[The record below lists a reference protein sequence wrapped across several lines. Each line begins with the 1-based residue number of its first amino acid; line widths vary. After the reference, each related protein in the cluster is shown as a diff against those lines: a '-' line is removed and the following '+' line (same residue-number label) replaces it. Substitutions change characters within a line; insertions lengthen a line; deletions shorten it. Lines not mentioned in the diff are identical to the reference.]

1 MCRAAVGATV
11 LATALQG
18 AAMGYY
24 ACCCGDTWA
33 SEVGVLSP
41 SPPRLITSG
50 RPVRRGTNGAVSAL
64 GLILSAA
71 GGLLMGLVGSL
82 FAVAG
87 TPGAPVCFFS
97 SPGCRVHAAVMA
109 LHAGPHDARRTYAWH
124 ECNTCR
130 DVPPSHHLQ

>member
-1 MCRAAVGATV
+1 MTVAVRCRAIVGAST

-50 RPVRRGTNGAVSAL
+50 RPVRRGTNGAVSGL
-64 GLILSAA
+64 GLVLSAA
-71 GGLLMGLVGSL
+71 GGLVMGLVGTL
-82 FAVAG
+82 FAVV
-87 TPGAPVCFFS
+87 GAPGGLVRS
-97 SPGCRVHAAVMA
+97 LPVS
-109 LHAGPHDARRTYAWH
+109 
-124 ECNTCR
+124 
-130 DVPPSHHLQ
+130 